1 MYKRRGQQQR
11 VQTPTETTRRQH
23 KQNDNKQHTNSN
35 TGALSLDQKLK
46 TDSNCRRGVTTE
58 RHACLHHMGRRTV
71 HPLLVTAP
79 SCCHPPPSSKGR
91 NHWRTEGPPN
101 RMGTKSE
108 GSTLIT
114 ASRTTSISLEA
125 DIDTFKSTSGL
136 HEPPPYVLC
145 GGGIHIG
152 GTVSNHGRT

>member
-1 MYKRRGQQQR
+1 LYKRRGQQQR

-23 KQNDNKQHTNSN
+23 KQNDNKQHTNSI

-46 TDSNCRRGVTTE
+46 TDSNCRRGVTNE

-91 NHWRTEGPPN
+91 NPWRTEGPPN
-101 RMGTKSE
+101 RMGTKS
-108 GSTLIT
+108 GARPPTS
-114 ASRTTSISLEA
+114 ASWTTPISLVA
-125 DIDTFKSTSGL
+125 DNGTFRASGL
-136 HEPPPYVLC
+136 HEPPPNAIC
-145 GGGIHIG
+145 EEEPTKGG
-152 GTVSNHGRT
+152 